1 MSEKL
6 TMTIP
11 ELAKA
16 LNIGKNSAY
25 ALAHSEGFPAVQ
37 IGKRLVIPIE
47 PLHEWLRI
55 KGMEPK
61 QNDAV

>member
-6 TMTIP
+6 TMTIS
-11 ELAKA
+11 ELATA

-37 IGKRLVIPIE
+37 VGKRLLVPIE
-47 PLHEWLRI
+47 PLKEWLRA
-55 KGMEPK
+55 KGMER
-61 QNDAV
+61 VEL